1 MKDPAN
7 RLVQSLFQRAS
18 ADEVSVEEL
27 QQAAGQ
33 YPYFGA
39 FNFLLA
45 KKLQDTDKEQFQ
57 KNLKRTS
64 LLFPDAAWLQ
74 HLMDDNGTAQV
85 QMPDTVAEPVAQVI
99 ATPVEETVADL
110 QEAAHDEAPTAA
122 LQDSPLPIPQL
133 TIEPVDLNAPLV
145 FEPFHTVDYF
155 ASQGIKMRE
164 DEKPADKFGQ
174 QLKSFTDWLKTLKKA
189 PATETTAQVP
199 AQAEEQ
205 VEKMAEHSL
214 EGRDVVTEAMAEVWE
229 KQGNKAK
236 AIEIYRKLSLLE
248 PAKSPYFAAKIDD
261 LKK

>member
-7 RLVQSLFQRAS
+7 RLAESLFQRAS
-18 ADEVSVEEL
+18 ADEVSLEEL

-45 KKLQDTDKEQFQ
+45 KKLQDSDTEQFQ

-74 HLMDDNGTAQV
+74 HLLQDNGTAHV
-85 QMPDTVAEPVAQVI
+85 QMPDVVAEPVTQAI
-99 ATPVEETVADL
+99 ATPAQEVTTHL
-110 QEAAHDEAPTAA
+110 QEADHDEVPTAA
-122 LQDSPLPIPQL
+122 LQDNPLPIPQL

-155 ASQGIKMRE
+155 ASQGIKIRE

-189 PATETTAQVP
+189 PAAETTAQVP

-214 EGRDVVTEAMAEVWE
+214 ESRDVITEAMAEVWE

-236 AIEIYRKLSLLE
+236 AIEVYRKLSLLE